1 MTTFFSKKFI
11 ILYSLILATI
21 ISAVIFPW
29 QKEQSQIVV
38 GEPASY
44 TIISPTS
51 LEYNSELL
59 TNNRRQAAAAAVE
72 DIFVLNPDV
81 RDSQVALLNKQLNNI
96 EKIRSDNISAISV
109 KESAINS
116 LKIKEL
122 SNNSISLIV
131 LMSDDE
137 WDMIVDES
145 SNILTK
151 ILTGSISLA
160 ETENIKKRINTYIS
174 SQYSKDSQL
183 IITEF
188 VRSFIQP
195 TLILDQERTTLLKEQ
210 AKAMQPVELII
221 INQGDVIV
229 NQGELVTEENFETL
243 GEIGLLKEGFA
254 LTTMLSSILKSILIT
269 ILFTIFIYFSR
280 PHSLDSLKKLI
291 LFSMILI
298 SSIGVLNIFYNGFF
312 NNDSAFL
319 FHLLPLL
326 TFPMVIFVL
335 TELSVAFILTALI
348 VLAIV
353 LISFD
358 SLNASFL
365 LNNGIEFSRTWISFF
380 ASAIIAIVVLRQAE
394 QQQQYIYAALVSSL
408 VTILI
413 STIYWVSLSTISF
426 YDLSLIS
433 ICTIAGSLLSAIL
446 ALGLVNFLSVPFGIL
461 TRVKLMELA
470 QLDNQLL
477 RRLQDEAPGTFQH
490 SLLVGTLV
498 ERAADRINADSLLA
512 RVGAYYHDVGK
523 LVSPAFFAENLS
535 EKSPHEALDPL
546 QSTRVIHQHVT
557 AGIEIAKKENLPE
570 VILNFIQQH
579 HGTRLATFFYRTAV
593 EKSPE
598 IDPEL
603 FRYPGP
609 KPQSKEAALVMLAD
623 SSEAA
628 VRASKDHSSERII
641 EIVDEVIRERFEEE
655 QFDECDLSIKQIRI
669 AADSIA
675 SALIAVFHPR
685 VDYPEPSK
693 QELINRGIYSKL
705 LEEEANNYK
714 NKDGTQ
720 LSLGSIDESENK

>member
-137 WDMIVDES
+137 WGMIVDES

-151 ILTGSISLA
+151 ILTGSISSA

-174 SQYSKDSQL
+174 SQYAKDNQL

-254 LTTMLSSILKSILIT
+254 LTTILSSILKSTLIT

-291 LFSMILI
+291 LF
-298 SSIGVLNIFYNGFF
+298 
-312 NNDSAFL
+312 
-319 FHLLPLL
+319 
-326 TFPMVIFVL
+326 
-335 TELSVAFILTALI
+335 
-348 VLAIV
+348 
-353 LISFD
+353 
-358 SLNASFL
+358 
-365 LNNGIEFSRTWISFF
+365 
-380 ASAIIAIVVLRQAE
+380 IIKI
-394 QQQQYIYAALVSSL
+394 
-408 VTILI
+408 
-413 STIYWVSLSTISF
+413 
-426 YDLSLIS
+426 
-433 ICTIAGSLLSAIL
+433 
-446 ALGLVNFLSVPFGIL
+446 
-461 TRVKLMELA
+461 
-470 QLDNQLL
+470 
-477 RRLQDEAPGTFQH
+477 
-490 SLLVGTLV
+490 
-498 ERAADRINADSLLA
+498 
-512 RVGAYYHDVGK
+512 
-523 LVSPAFFAENLS
+523 
-535 EKSPHEALDPL
+535 
-546 QSTRVIHQHVT
+546 
-557 AGIEIAKKENLPE
+557 
-570 VILNFIQQH
+570 
-579 HGTRLATFFYRTAV
+579 
-593 EKSPE
+593 
-598 IDPEL
+598 
-603 FRYPGP
+603 
-609 KPQSKEAALVMLAD
+609 
-623 SSEAA
+623 
-628 VRASKDHSSERII
+628 
-641 EIVDEVIRERFEEE
+641 
-655 QFDECDLSIKQIRI
+655 
-669 AADSIA
+669 
-675 SALIAVFHPR
+675 
-685 VDYPEPSK
+685 
-693 QELINRGIYSKL
+693 
-705 LEEEANNYK
+705 
-714 NKDGTQ
+714 
-720 LSLGSIDESENK
+720 